1 MKSKAPLVYLL
12 LAGVAIAWWWK
23 TGLVSPSPGASGAIK
38 NGAVKSNL
46 TAGSGYNFQVGDQ
59 LVYKFSSDGVL
70 RLGSANQANT
80 ATDLKL
86 SATGQ
91 LRLTVYSA
99 TVTGW
104 IVGFVWDQVHL
115 TSDNGQTVT
124 DTTPPDLKGTEVL
137 VFLEKYGR
145 ISQLKI
151 PSSLSVDARN
161 NWRDVLARWQ
171 VVLPETAQT
180 NRWTRVEEDATGE
193 YVTQYTMSSG
203 AVLPTDIVKK
213 KMRYLRLSSGSPT
226 LAAAYKINSSVQIH
240 FDAYPRIIAGV
251 EKVSLTGV
259 QALGNTESTGDF
271 TFTLGDSPTTA
282 PRTLAQLDL
291 DKYETTK
298 WAGEYTADENPAS
311 AESFGDIISNLADFR
326 AVVKSDGIT
335 SPDEIRAAEKIIQQ
349 LQAAPGLADKVLDEL
364 RNTAEGDPLVQ
375 ALLGI
380 LGSAGTPAAQTD
392 LFAIA
397 TSDDWPQS
405 LREMALFSFVQTT
418 APIPAADAW
427 LEGLYSQGGD
437 LANTALL
444 ELAAIGAKVNTT
456 DPARFSQINDYVLG
470 ILSTPNLSLN
480 DYIAA
485 LDAVSNLGPAEVPA
499 AVATAA
505 QNDNPLVRM
514 KAIGSL
520 VRIPTDAALALI
532 NNAIA
537 NDPSP
542 DVQTAAI
549 KTLAAQQQ
557 SAALSQLSTLTTTGN
572 SPQAR
577 KEALTQLLPYI
588 ATNPI
593 LVNVVNTAAQKDSSS
608 EVRDYANQLLGTLNS
623 ATHP

>member
-1 MKSKAPLVYLL
+1 V
-12 LAGVAIAWWWK
+12 AGVAIAWWWK
-23 TGLVSPSPGASGAIK
+23 TGLVSPTAGSAGMGKNSASS
-38 NGAVKSNL
+38 SNL
-46 TAGSGYNFQVGDQ
+46 AAGSGYNLHVGDQ
-59 LVYKFSSDGVL
+59 LVYQFSSNGVL
-70 RLGSANQANT
+70 RLGSANQTSA

-86 SATGQ
+86 SETGQ

-99 TVTGW
+99 TGTGW
-104 IVGFVWDQVHL
+104 IVGFVWDQVRL
-115 TSDNGQTVT
+115 SSDNGQTVT
-124 DTTPPDLKGTEVL
+124 DATPADLQGAEIL

-145 ISQLKI
+145 ISQLKV
-151 PSSLSVDARN
+151 PSSLSADARN
-161 NWRDVLARWQ
+161 NWRDLLAHWQ

-180 NRWTRVEEDATGE
+180 SRWTRVEEDATGE
-193 YVTQYTMSSG
+193 FVTQYTMSG
-203 AVLPTDIVKK
+203 ASLPADIVKK
-213 KMRYLRLSSGSPT
+213 KTRYLRLSSGSPA

-240 FDAYPRIIAGV
+240 FDSYPRIIAGV
-251 EKVSLTGV
+251 EKVSVTGV
-259 QALGNTESTGDF
+259 QALGQTESTGDF
-271 TFTLGDSPTTA
+271 TFTLGDAPTTP

-291 DKYETTK
+291 DKYETTP

-326 AVVKSDGIT
+326 ALVKSDGLT
-335 SPDEIRAAEKIIQQ
+335 SPDEIRAAGKIIRQ
-349 LQAAPGLADKVLDEL
+349 LQATPGLADKVLDEL
-364 RNTAEGDPLVQ
+364 RNTAEGDPLAQ

-427 LEGLYSQGGD
+427 LEGLYAQGGD

-444 ELAAIGAKVNTT
+444 ELAAIGAKVNAT

-470 ILSTPNLSLN
+470 ILNAPNLSLN

-499 AVATAA
+499 AVAAAA

-520 VRIPTDAALALI
+520 VRIPTAAALALI

-549 KTLAAQQQ
+549 KTLATQQQ
-557 SAALSQLSTLTTTGN
+557 SAAIGQLSTITTTGN

-588 ATNPI
+588 ATNPN
-593 LVNVVNTAAQKDSSS
+593 LVNVVNTAAQKDPSS

-623 ATHP
+623 PTHP